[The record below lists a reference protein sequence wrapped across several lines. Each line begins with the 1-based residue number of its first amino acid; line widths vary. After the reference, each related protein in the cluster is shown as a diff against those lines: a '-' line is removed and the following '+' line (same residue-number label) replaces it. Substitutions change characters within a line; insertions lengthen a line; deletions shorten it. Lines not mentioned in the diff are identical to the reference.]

1 MGSFLKENKKLIT
14 GWVDT
19 KMEIYRLRAVLVVSR
34 MAGSILWIIISLV
47 LVSLLIVFGGIVTGF
62 WLSEITGS
70 YTKGFGITAII
81 LLVLILLLA
90 ALRKVLF
97 INPIIRA
104 IIKKTG
110 GKDTGSRL

>member
-1 MGSFLKENKKLIT
+1 
-14 GWVDT
+14 
-19 KMEIYRLRAVLVVSR
+19 MEIYRLRAVLVVSR